1 MSEQPNGQQPNPL
14 SRITAKGW
22 TGIAVAVVVLVFILQ
37 NFQHVRV
44 RLIFVDTIAPLW
56 IVLLVTLL
64 LGFLVGAFT
73 TGRKRKD

>member
-1 MSEQPNGQQPNPL
+1 MSEQPTGQRPNPL

-73 TGRKRKD
+73 IGRKRKD